1 MGYDGEQLYMLPRAA
16 RALETGY
23 NVFTMDMVQGHYLGT
38 RRASQEQRVF
48 KYARKGYGIRI
59 LPSYLDALKTVDIE
73 ELPPRNWY
81 SHQPKHLNI
90 EKQVEKA
97 RDFFDRVFRT
107 YLTWSRGGRNLQRTY
122 VYRKTFTG
130 TSKVIRTMEQKSCN
144 VPIFTHALLDTVAQ
158 LLNEPLARSCL
169 TGFELFYRHVG
180 LFEAEAAGKC
190 VIEPSVWASTTYEEV
205 YYSSTYSDL
214 PNYVWDETF
223 RIKTFKKQLDRF
235 NEDQTERTIR
245 GWEIS
250 GGEIKEVGKEP
261 LVRRIVHGTTVEEVF
276 EQDLQMMVWMPED
289 FVVFAREMVAQV
301 AKKCDMEPQN
311 NFINEFWRLP
321 NVKKKHSDR
330 VLYEVKIDTMVMWQQ
345 VDRRLDEIFELIW
358 SFMFSNDRMQMEEDA
373 RFCLLELQI
382 SRRALRSKAEN
393 EFLDFALWVAR
404 DPGPIAGEDY
414 GGMSRGFWGHALYD
428 AEDPYEGEYVDEDED
443 DEYDHFLE
451 SRMYDRWVG
460 YMLGGGLMGFG
471 GFKMG
476 WDGNDDDDD
485 EYGDD
490 AHGEEH

>member
-1 MGYDGEQLYMLPRAA
+1 MNRWRAVVSRDSNYSIGMLDSSRRRQPGNVSSSRACGHPPHTKRCTIRRRIVISQSNVMPQFSSWYCLKSNLYPV
-16 RALETGY
+16 TY
-23 NVFTMDMVQGHYLGT
+23 GT
-38 RRASQEQRVF
+38 RRFGSRRSRNSSTALT
-48 KYARKGYGIRI
+48 RI
-59 LPSYLDALKTVDIE
+59 K
-73 ELPPRNWY
+73 
-81 SHQPKHLNI
+81 
-90 EKQVEKA
+90 
-97 RDFFDRVFRT
+97 
-107 YLTWSRGGRNLQRTY
+107 
-122 VYRKTFTG
+122 
-130 TSKVIRTMEQKSCN
+130 
-144 VPIFTHALLDTVAQ
+144 
-158 LLNEPLARSCL
+158 LNEPSEVGRSL
-169 TGFELFYRHVG
+169 VGRSKKVAVHLLLLYTTQLLFV
-180 LFEAEAAGKC
+180 
-190 VIEPSVWASTTYEEV
+190 
-205 YYSSTYSDL
+205 
-214 PNYVWDETF
+214 
-223 RIKTFKKQLDRF
+223 
-235 NEDQTERTIR
+235 
-245 GWEIS
+245 
-250 GGEIKEVGKEP
+250 VGKEP